1 MSNKLKILLITL
13 LLLFSTV
20 TVTLGKQVFFT
31 DVKENAWYYKDV
43 KSLHDKGIINGY
55 SDGTFRPNE
64 NVTRAEVSKMINSL
78 IEYYEKSDNTLP
90 TVETFDKH
98 FINLVAKVVP
108 SVVKVTTYKT
118 DGSKSGGTGFIIKGT
133 EESKNHILTNH
144 HVVENASRIEI
155 QLNNGKTYDASILM
169 TEEFNDLALLSIPEE
184 DQLKYLEMTSEVSR
198 GQSIVIIGHP
208 LGLSYSVS
216 KGVVSHTSSHRGWLQ
231 IDASINS
238 GSSGSPV
245 LNSHAQVVGIVHSK
259 LVGEGIEG
267 LSFAT
272 KSDDIILFLVGK

>member
-55 SDGTFRPNE
+55 SDGTFRANE
-64 NVTRAEVSKMINSL
+64 NVTRAEVSKMINAVL
-78 IEYYEKSDNTLP
+78 EYNEKSNEALP
-90 TVETFDKH
+90 MVEKFDQH
-98 FINLVAKVVP
+98 FVNLVTKVVP

-118 DGSKSGGTGFIIKGT
+118 NGEKSGGTGFIIKGT

-144 HVVENASRIEI
+144 HVVENASRVEI

-198 GQSIVIIGHP
+198 GQSIV
-208 LGLSYSVS
+208 
-216 KGVVSHTSSHRGWLQ
+216 VVSHPFGLNYTATKGIVSHHDRRGWIQ
-231 IDASINS
+231 IDASIGS

-245 LNSHAQVVGIVHSK
+245 INTHGQVVGIVHSK
-259 LVGEGIEG
+259 LVGETVEGIG
-267 LSFAT
+267 FAT
-272 KSDDIILFLVGK
+272 RVDQIILFLVGK